1 MKNKIF
7 ELIEKSNSI
16 LLLTHKDPD
25 GDAIGSVLA
34 FYHFLTSINKAVD
47 MILSN
52 IPKTFN
58 FLPSINKV
66 VDRTDKDYDLCIV
79 LDCAS
84 EERIFQNENLLNRCR
99 QIVVIDHHISNSKYG
114 NINLVEGN
122 ISSCCQIVYYLL
134 KEWNIPISMEI
145 GKSIISGVLTDTN
158 GFSNNN
164 VDADTYRL
172 AAELVDLGINVHDI
186 YNKVILIRSIPQ
198 YQLMKIAMDRLE
210 FFYDGKIAY
219 TYILNDD
226 FEKVEAS
233 VGDHEGIVNI
243 GRNIDGVEVSILIR
257 ENNGWS
263 ISLRSAGNVDVCKIA
278 LTLGG
283 AGHFMAAG
291 AKIEGTLEEVK
302 NKVIEEIKKVIL

>member
-1 MKNKIF
+1 MKNKIY

-34 FYHFLTSINKAVD
+34 FYHFLTSINKSVD

-52 IPKTFN
+52 IPKTFD
-58 FLPSINKV
+58 FLPSINKA
-66 VDRTDKDYDLCIV
+66 VDNTDKNYDLGIV

-84 EERIFQNENLLNRCR
+84 KERILQNDNLLNKCK

-122 ISSCCQIVYYLL
+122 VSSCCQVVYYLL
-134 KEWNIPISMEI
+134 KEWNETISMEI
-145 GKSIISGVLTDTN
+145 GESIISGVLTDTN

-164 VDADTYRL
+164 VDSDTYRL
-172 AAELVDLGINVHDI
+172 AAELIDLGIDVHTI
-186 YNKVILIRSIPQ
+186 YNKVILIRSMPQ
-198 YQLMKIAMDRLE
+198 YQLMKIALDRLE
-210 FFYDGKIAY
+210 FFCDGKIAY

-226 FEKVEAS
+226 YEKVEAS
-233 VGDHEGIVNI
+233 IGDHEGIVNI
-243 GRNIDGVEVSILIR
+243 GRNIDGVEVSVCIR

-263 ISLRSAGNVDVCKIA
+263 ISLRSTGNVDVCKIA
-278 LTLGG
+278 LALGG

-291 AKIEGTLEEVK
+291 AKVAGNLEDVR

>member
-1 MKNKIF
+1 MKNKIY

-34 FYHFLTSINKAVD
+34 FYHFLTSINKSVD

-52 IPKTFN
+52 IPKTFD
-58 FLPSINKV
+58 FLPSINKA
-66 VDRTDKDYDLCIV
+66 VDNTDKNYDLGIV

-84 EERIFQNENLLNRCR
+84 KERILQNDNLLNKCR
-99 QIVVIDHHISNSKYG
+99 QIVVIDHHISNGRYG

-122 ISSCCQIVYYLL
+122 VSSCCQVVYYLL
-134 KEWNIPISMEI
+134 KEWNETISMEI
-145 GKSIISGVLTDTN
+145 GESIISGVLTDTN

-164 VDADTYRL
+164 VDSDTYRL
-172 AAELVDLGINVHDI
+172 AAELIDLGIDVHTI
-186 YNKVILIRSIPQ
+186 YNKVILIRSMPQ
-198 YQLMKIAMDRLE
+198 YKLMKIALDRLE
-210 FFYDGKIAY
+210 FFCDGKIAY

-226 FEKVEAS
+226 YEKVEAS
-233 VGDHEGIVNI
+233 IGDHEGIVNI
-243 GRNIDGVEVSILIR
+243 GRNIDGVEVSVLVR

-263 ISLRSAGNVDVCKIA
+263 ISLRSAGKVDVCKIA

-302 NKVIEEIKKVIL
+302 NKVIEEIKKVIF

>member
-226 FEKVEAS
+226 YEKIEAS
-233 VGDHEGIVNI
+233 IGDHEGIVNI
-243 GRNIDGVEVSILIR
+243 GRNIDGVEVSVLIR

>member
-226 FEKVEAS
+226 F
-233 VGDHEGIVNI
+233 HQ
-243 GRNIDGVEVSILIR
+243 SI
-257 ENNGWS
+257 
-263 ISLRSAGNVDVCKIA
+263 
-278 LTLGG
+278 
-283 AGHFMAAG
+283 F
-291 AKIEGTLEEVK
+291 
-302 NKVIEEIKKVIL
+302 

>member
-226 FEKVEAS
+226 YEKKEAS

-243 GRNIDGVEVSILIR
+243 GRNIDGVEVSVLVR